1 MPVPTN
7 FPPYDNINWE
17 LGFGPNQLFGASGPT
32 SIDPNTGEL
41 IADPSLLGKFVVG
54 IVAKEYRN
62 GVLIGSTSRDF
73 LFTVFDCIVN
83 VTAEIVPKKT
93 CTLIIAYAMD
103 SRSEERR
110 VGKECR

>member
-1 MPVPTN
+1 MIRRPPRSTLFPYTTLFRSPMPVPTN

-17 LGFGPNQLFGASGPT
+17 LGFGPNQPFGASGPT

-73 LFTVFDCIVN
+73 LLTVLV
-83 VTAEIVPKKT
+83 
-93 CTLIIAYAMD
+93 
-103 SRSEERR
+103 
-110 VGKECR
+110 